1 MYEAYFGLETKPFE
15 LVPNPQFLF
24 LSHSHRK
31 AINYLTYG
39 LQERAGFILLAGEV
53 GSGKTTL
60 IRNLIKDLD
69 EDIALSR
76 VFNTRA
82 DAWQVLAMINEDFG
96 LDVEGRDKV
105 TLLRELYDFLV
116 ELHAAGKRAVI
127 IIDEA
132 QNLSTE
138 VLEEIRLLSNL
149 EADTVKLLQIVLVGQ
164 PELLSMI
171 TQPELRQLRQRIGIH
186 CHLEPLTR
194 DETEAYVYHRLE
206 TAGNRDAVHWH
217 DGAFDLLF
225 HYSGGVP
232 RLINLFCD
240 FALLCAFAEESRELT
255 LDLLHE
261 VIGDI
266 TWDQQ
271 DSPAPTAQLKALRKR
286 TGGSGSTEQRL
297 SILETLWGEDG
308 TMMQRLEA
316 RDERLQQAHLESLR
330 RMETLLERISDR
342 LGALLVADKGGRRR

>member
-1 MYEAYFGLETKPFE
+1 MYEAYFGLTTKPFE

-31 AINYLTYG
+31 AINYLSYG

-53 GSGKTTL
+53 GSGKTTI

-82 DAWQVLAMINEDFG
+82 DARQVLAMINEDFG
-96 LDVEGRDKV
+96 LTVENKDKV
-105 TLLRELYDFLV
+105 TLLSELYDYLV

-132 QNLSTE
+132 QNLSVE

-149 EADTVKLLQIVLVGQ
+149 EADSAKLLQIVLVGQ

-206 TAGNRDAVHWH
+206 TAGNREAVVWH

-240 FALLCAFAEESRELT
+240 FALLCAFAEESRDLT
-255 LDLLHE
+255 LELLHE

-271 DSPAPTAQLKALRKR
+271 ERSSATVQLRELQVR
-286 TGGSGSTEQRL
+286 TGGTDSPEQRL
-297 SILETLWGEDG
+297 TALENLWGEG
-308 TMMQRLEA
+308 GEMVRRLEA
-316 RDERLQQAHLESLR
+316 RDERLQQIQLESMR
-330 RMETLLERISDR
+330 RMEMLLERISDR
-342 LGALLVADKGGRRR
+342 LGALLVAGKGRRGQ

>member
-1 MYEAYFGLETKPFE
+1 MYEAYFGLTTKPFE

-53 GSGKTTL
+53 GSGKTTI

-82 DAWQVLAMINEDFG
+82 DARQVLAMINEDFG
-96 LDVEGRDKV
+96 LAVESKDKV
-105 TLLRELYDFLV
+105 SLLSELYDYLV
-116 ELHAAGKRAVI
+116 ELHAGGKRAVI

-132 QNLSTE
+132 QNLSVE

-206 TAGNRDAVHWH
+206 TAGNREAVIWH
-217 DGAFDLLF
+217 EGAFDLLF
-225 HYSGGVP
+225 QYSGGVP

-240 FALLCAFAEESRELT
+240 FALLCAFAEESRDLT
-255 LDLLHE
+255 LDLLHD

-271 DSPAPTAQLKALRKR
+271 ESTLATAQLKELKIR
-286 TGGSGSTEQRL
+286 TGNVASSEQKL
-297 SILETLWGEDG
+297 TTLESLWGEDG
-308 TMMQRLEA
+308 IMMRRFEA
-316 RDERLQQAHLESLR
+316 REERLQQIQLESLR
-330 RMETLLERISDR
+330 RMEVLLERISDR
-342 LGALLVADKGGRRR
+342 LGALLVTGRGRRRR